1 LTEVNTACTAPAIMG
16 HRWHREHGMNRMLM
30 TTAVLLA
37 LCGNAAG
44 AQPSKPATPPPAP
57 ATAASQAE
65 FDRQMDQLE
74 AHMRDM
80 QAQMEQIA
88 KATDPAQRQKLL
100 QAHWDGMQS
109 AMSSMSAMWAPGGAM
124 CPCASG
130 HAAGHAAGPGMMGP
144 GMMGPGMMGGGHM
157 AGFYSKLTP
166 EQQKQRQYM
175 SERYLRMQQL
185 MMDHMAWHQHW
196 AESMHAAPSA
206 APPAKDK

>member
-1 LTEVNTACTAPAIMG
+1 
-16 HRWHREHGMNRMLM
+16 MNRMLM

-44 AQPSKPATPPPAP
+44 AQANKPATPPPAP

-74 AHMRDM
+74 AHMQAM

-88 KATDPAQRQKLL
+88 KTTDPAQRQKLL
-100 QAHWDGMQS
+100 QAHWEGMHS
-109 AMSSMSAMWAPGGAM
+109 AMASMNAMWGPGGAL
-124 CPCASG
+124 CPCASVRANG
-130 HAAGHAAGPGMMGP
+130 KAPGPGMMGP
-144 GMMGPGMMGGGHM
+144 GMMGGGMMGPGMMGGGHM

-166 EQQKQRQYM
+166 EQLKQRQYM
-175 SERYLRMQQL
+175 SERYQRMQQL

-196 AESMHAAPSA
+196 AETMHAAPA
-206 APPAKDK
+206 APPPAKDK